1 MSRRSAI
8 FSLDNIG
15 SFCHQALLGVIVHL
29 VRVKAAFRCQLVKCV
44 LFCIA
49 PVTSRVNVVSRPV
62 GTIRIQI
69 QPIAAVGVLL
79 GKPGDD
85 WIVEARSQVILLGD
99 RVKLL
104 AGEFE
109 AVGDGF
115 LLSRK
120 VAPSVVGIVV
130 KGNAIFINDVG
141 G

>member
-1 MSRRSAI
+1 MTAKKI
-8 FSLDNIG
+8 FLMTCKISI
-15 SFCHQALLGVIVHL
+15 QYWI
-29 VRVKAAFRCQLVKCV
+29 
-44 LFCIA
+44 I
-49 PVTSRVNVVSRPV
+49 

-85 WIVEARSQVILLGD
+85 WIVEARLQVVLLGY

-130 KGNAIFINDVG
+130 KDNAIFINDVG